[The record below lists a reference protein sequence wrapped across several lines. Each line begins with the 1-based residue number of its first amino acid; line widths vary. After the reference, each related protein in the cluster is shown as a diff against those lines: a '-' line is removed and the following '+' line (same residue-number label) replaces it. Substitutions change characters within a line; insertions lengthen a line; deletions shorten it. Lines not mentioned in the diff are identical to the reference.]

1 MAVHLSRRK
10 LSDYY
15 ATSLMAGADSTTL
28 ATQLAA
34 YLVESKRVKEL
45 RLIISDIEHQL
56 SLKGIIL
63 ANVTSAHNLDE
74 QTKVAIINLI
84 RGTTDAKHVQL
95 EEHLDS
101 SLLGGVKLEFS
112 GSKLDTTVARR
123 LNTLKTNYKRL

>member
-1 MAVHLSRRK
+1 MVVHLSRRK

-15 ATSLMAGADSTTL
+15 ATSILAGADSATL
-28 ATQLAA
+28 AMQLAA
-34 YLVESKRVKEL
+34 YLIESRRVKEL

-74 QTKVAIINLI
+74 QTKAAIVNLI
-84 RGTTDAKHVQL
+84 RGTTDAKNVQL

-101 SLLGGVKLEFS
+101 GLLGGVKLEFA

-123 LNTLKTNYKRL
+123 LNILKTNCKRL